1 MYTVVS
7 GCYDIHEY
15 GTGHLTGFDAAN
27 VPCGIPTSV
36 SQAVRLADTAMR
48 TAQYSDES
56 SHDIF
61 RTVSSVSDVNLMT
74 SRVDA
79 ASTRLGR
86 FDTIHVSNRDVCL
99 IDACIPDIV
108 HDDLDN
114 LGENAC
120 VNQNDHDFDLKH
132 NFQPGTAAHFCL
144 HTSARKHY
152 RENCY
157 TDDPFDY
164 ITPSGDAP
172 LRLIRRVKA
181 GGLIIVADFVVR
193 DPNPFHGGVE
203 WHGVVA
209 RVTLVLQPRG
219 WARVR
224 HVLRVRS
231 IVVYW
236 LCLTERLMAPG
247 GSARKR
253 DRDAYEAEE

>member
-7 GCYDIHEY
+7 GNYDIHEY
-15 GTGHLTGFDAAN
+15 GTGYLTSFDGAN

-36 SQAVRLADTAMR
+36 SEAVRLADTAMR
-48 TAQYSDES
+48 TAQYSDEPRHNVFRS
-56 SHDIF
+56 SEG
-61 RTVSSVSDVNLMT
+61 DVNLMT

-86 FDTIHVSNRDVCL
+86 FDTFHVSNRDVCL

-108 HDDLDN
+108 HDDLDG
-114 LGENAC
+114 LGEDAC

-132 NFQPGTAAHFCL
+132 SFQPGTAAHFCL
-144 HTSARKHY
+144 HTSALKHY
-152 RENCY
+152 EENRY
-157 TDDPFDY
+157 TDDPFDF
-164 ITPSGDAP
+164 ISPSGDAP
-172 LRLIRRVKA
+172 LRLIRRVKV

-193 DPNPFHGGVE
+193 EPNPFHDGVE
-203 WHGVVA
+203 WQGVVA

-236 LCLTERLMAPG
+236 LYLTEKLMAPG